1 MAKLFRHSVTTMS
14 EIIPLKTGTDEHA
27 RAETDRKRRLF
38 AWADLVLQQL
48 GFADRMAQADSVDEL
63 RKITFDADGL
73 DVALAIRE
81 ALHPANGPKDD
92 CFAGLK
98 DGGLKRLLKNR
109 FEEMKKRREQELR
122 NGATGSRQTTHDW
135 TDDLKLDDKGGV
147 RPLLTNLILFLCE
160 HPKWKGVLAYDEF
173 NARVV
178 IRKRL
183 PWGDVTLDAT
193 WTDHHESLTRTWF
206 QREDIAAQHG
216 DVGRA
221 VQAAARANVFH
232 PVRDFFDALVWDG
245 TTRLDTWLP
254 TYLHADDTE
263 YARAVGPRFLIS
275 AVARIYEPGCKVDH
289 VLVLEGPQGKQKS
302 EALRT
307 LAIRD
312 GWFTDRL
319 SHVASKDAAQEM
331 AGVLL
336 VEIAELDALTKA
348 SSSAVKAFLTRRS
361 DRFRPPYGKHPVSM
375 PRQCVFA
382 GTINP
387 VAGGYLKDPTGA
399 RRIWPVA
406 CHGVIDREA
415 LERDRSQLWAE
426 AVTRFKAGAKWWLET
441 PGLEALA
448 TAEQALRFKE
458 DVWKGPISKWL
469 GKRQNASIPEVLEH
483 ALKIAPR
490 EQTHSAE
497 IRVANILTQL
507 GFTKYR
513 PRKGNKRKNRYQ
525 RGGEPDER

>member
-1 MAKLFRHSVTTMS
+1 MS

-48 GFADRMAQADSVDEL
+48 GFADRVAQADSVDEL
-63 RKITFDADGL
+63 RKVAFDADTIQ
-73 DVALAIRE
+73 VALAIRD
-81 ALHPANGPKDD
+81 ALHPATGKREEY
-92 CFAGLK
+92 FVGLS
-98 DGGLKRLLKNR
+98 DPGLKRLLKTR
-109 FEEMKKRREQELR
+109 FVELKKEREQALR
-122 NGATGSRQTTHDW
+122 GGASGRRATRDW
-135 TDDLKLDDKGGV
+135 SDDLVLDDAGGV
-147 RPLLTNLILFLCE
+147 RPLLANLILFLRE

-173 NARVV
+173 NAHVV

-183 PWGDVTLDAT
+183 PWGDETLDAT

-254 TYLHADDTE
+254 TYLHADDSE

-307 LAIRD
+307 LAIQD

-319 SHVASKDAAQEM
+319 SHVGSKDAAQEL

-348 SSSAVKAFLTRRS
+348 SSSAIKAFLTRRR
-361 DRFRPPYGKHPVSM
+361 DRFRPPYGRHPISL

-387 VAGGYLKDPTGA
+387 LAGGYLKDPTGA

-415 LERDRSQLWAE
+415 LERDRDQLWAE

-441 PGLEALA
+441 PKLEALA

-458 DVWKGPISKWL
+458 DAWKGTISKWI
-469 GKRQNASIPEVLEH
+469 GERQDASIAEVLER

-497 IRVANILTQL
+497 IRVAAILTEL

-513 PRKGNKRKNRYQ
+513 ARKDGKRENRYQ
-525 RGGEPDER
+525 RQGEPDDR

>member
-1 MAKLFRHSVTTMS
+1 MS
-14 EIIPLKTGTDEHA
+14 EIIPLKTGTDAHA

-38 AWADLVLQQL
+38 ARADLVLQQL
-48 GFADRMAQADSVDEL
+48 GFADRVAQADSVDEL
-63 RKITFDADGL
+63 RKVTFDANTIE
-73 DVALAIRE
+73 VALAIRD
-81 ALHPANGPKDD
+81 ALHPADGKREEY
-92 CFAGLK
+92 FVGLS
-98 DGGLKRLLKNR
+98 DAGLKRLLKTR
-109 FEEMKKRREQELR
+109 FVELKRGREQALR
-122 NGATGSRQTTHDW
+122 GGANGRRAARDW
-135 TDDLKLDDKGGV
+135 SDDVVLDDAGGV
-147 RPLLTNLILFLCE
+147 RPLLANLILFLRE

-178 IRKRL
+178 VRKRL
-183 PWGDVTLDAT
+183 PWGDETLDAT
-193 WTDHHESLTRTWF
+193 WIDHHDSLTRTWF

-232 PVRDFFDALVWDG
+232 PVRDFFEALVWDG

-319 SHVASKDAAQEM
+319 SHVASKDAAQKM

-361 DRFRPPYGKHPVSM
+361 DRFRPPYGKYPVRLL
-375 PRQCVFA
+375 RQCVFA

-426 AVTRFKAGAKWWLET
+426 AVARFNVGANWWLET
-441 PGLEALA
+441 PELEALA
-448 TAEQALRFKE
+448 TTEQALRFKE
-458 DVWKGPISKWL
+458 DAWKSPIIKWL
-469 GKRQNASIPEVLEH
+469 GERQDVSLAEVLEH

-490 EQTHSAE
+490 DQTHSAE
-497 IRVANILTQL
+497 IRVATILTQL

-513 PRKGNKRKNRYQ
+513 ARKGNQRENRYQ

>member
-1 MAKLFRHSVTTMS
+1 M
-14 EIIPLKTGTDEHA
+14 
-27 RAETDRKRRLF
+27 
-38 AWADLVLQQL
+38 
-48 GFADRMAQADSVDEL
+48 
-63 RKITFDADGL
+63 
-73 DVALAIRE
+73 
-81 ALHPANGPKDD
+81 
-92 CFAGLK
+92 
-98 DGGLKRLLKNR
+98 
-109 FEEMKKRREQELR
+109 
-122 NGATGSRQTTHDW
+122 
-135 TDDLKLDDKGGV
+135 
-147 RPLLTNLILFLCE
+147 
-160 HPKWKGVLAYDEF
+160 
-173 NARVV
+173 
-178 IRKRL
+178 
-183 PWGDVTLDAT
+183 
-193 WTDHHESLTRTWF
+193 
-206 QREDIAAQHG
+206 
-216 DVGRA
+216 
-221 VQAAARANVFH
+221 QAAARSNVFH

-319 SHVASKDAAQEM
+319 SHVASKDAAQEL

-348 SSSAVKAFLTRRS
+348 SSSAIKAFLTRRC
-361 DRFRPPYGKHPVSM
+361 DRFRPPYGKHPISLL
-375 PRQCVFA
+375 RQCVFA

-415 LERDRSQLWAE
+415 LERDRDQLWAE

-441 PGLEALA
+441 LELEALA

-458 DVWKGPISKWL
+458 DAWKGPISKWL
-469 GKRQNASIPEVLEH
+469 GERQDASIAEVLEH

-490 EQTHSAE
+490 DQTHSAE
-497 IRVANILTQL
+497 IRVATILTQL

-513 PRKGNKRKNRYQ
+513 ARKGDQRENRYQ
-525 RGGEPDER
+525 RGGESDE

>member
-1 MAKLFRHSVTTMS
+1 MS
-14 EIIPLKTGTDEHA
+14 KIIPLKTGTDEHA
-27 RAETDRKRRLF
+27 RAETDRKWRLF
-38 AWADLVLQQL
+38 AWADLVLQQF
-48 GFADRMAQADSVDEL
+48 GFTDRVAQADSVDEL
-63 RKITFDADGL
+63 RKVTFDADAVE
-73 DVALAIRE
+73 VALAIRD
-81 ALHPANGPKDD
+81 ALHPATGKREEY
-92 CFAGLK
+92 FVGLG
-98 DGGLKRLLKNR
+98 DAGLKRLLKTR
-109 FEEMKKRREQELR
+109 FIELKKEREQALR
-122 NGATGSRQTTHDW
+122 GGASGRRATRDW
-135 TDDLKLDDKGGV
+135 SDDLVLDDAGGV
-147 RPLLTNLILFLCE
+147 RPLLVNLILFLRE

-183 PWGDVTLDAT
+183 PWGD
-193 WTDHHESLTRTWF
+193 ES
-206 QREDIAAQHG
+206 
-216 DVGRA
+216 
-221 VQAAARANVFH
+221 
-232 PVRDFFDALVWDG
+232 
-245 TTRLDTWLP
+245 TWLP
-254 TYLHADDTE
+254 AYLHADNTE

-289 VLVLEGPQGKQKS
+289 ALILEGPQGKQKS

-361 DRFRPPYGKHPVSM
+361 DRFRPPYGKHPISLL
-375 PRQCVFA
+375 RQCVFA

-387 VAGGYLKDPTGA
+387 AAGGYLKDPTGA

-415 LERDRSQLWAE
+415 LERDRDQLWAE
-426 AVTRFKAGAKWWLET
+426 AVTRFKAGVKWWLET
-441 PGLEALA
+441 PELEALA

-458 DVWKGPISKWL
+458 DAWKGPISKWL
-469 GKRQNASIPEVLEH
+469 GERQDASIAEVLEH

-490 EQTHSAE
+490 DQTHSAE
-497 IRVANILTQL
+497 IRVATILTQL

-513 PRKGNKRKNRYQ
+513 ARKGNERENRYQ
-525 RGGEPDER
+525 RGGEA